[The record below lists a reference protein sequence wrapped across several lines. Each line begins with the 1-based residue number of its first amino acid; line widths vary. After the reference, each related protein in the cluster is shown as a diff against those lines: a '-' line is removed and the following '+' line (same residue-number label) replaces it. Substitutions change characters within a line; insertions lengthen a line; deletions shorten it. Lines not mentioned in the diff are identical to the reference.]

1 MTNAISTHAPFDAP
15 VSAPSRARLER
26 ARFDAFFAHWFP
38 RLYRLAASQLAE
50 SALAESATRAVLAA
64 AVRDGLVGAQG
75 DVGPRLLALAR
86 TEIARIRRPH
96 GFVI

>member
-1 MTNAISTHAPFDAP
+1 VTNTAPQPAPLDAS
-15 VSAPSRARLER
+15 VSAPPHARPER

-38 RLYRLAASQLAE
+38 RLYRLAASQLSE

-64 AVRDGLVGAQG
+64 AVRNGLVGAQG